1 MSWKERFE
9 ARGSALCVGLDP
21 VVERLPAGYAAG
33 DFCEQVVDT
42 TADLAACYK
51 ANMAFFEKLAPNGWD
66 QLRKLCDTIRQR
78 GIPVLLD
85 AKRGDIGSTAQ
96 AYAEAYFGGP
106 FDCDAMTVNPSVGLD
121 ACEPFRTR
129 AREMDRGVFLLLRT
143 SNPGAAMF
151 QEAAEPVLIEAI
163 RGEPAF
169 GAVVGATDPE
179 TGARLREALPH
190 TLFLV
195 PGFGAQGGT
204 DLRPFFDADGKGAIV
219 NSSRGIMYAG
229 EGQDWAARKD
239 AIRDAA
245 KEAYATIERARKA

>member
-21 VVERLPAGYAAG
+21 VVERLPEGYDAG
-33 DFCEQVVDT
+33 DFCQQVVDA
-42 TADLAACYK
+42 TAEYAGCFKPNA
-51 ANMAFFEKLAPNGWD
+51 AFFEKLGPYGWGRLKD
-66 QLRKLCDTIRQR
+66 LIEVIAGRD
-78 GIPVLLD
+78 IPILID

-106 FDCDAMTVNPSVGLD
+106 FNCDALTVNPSIGLD
-121 ACEPFRTR
+121 AIEPFRER
-129 AREMDRGVFLLLRT
+129 ARAKDRGVFLLLRT
-143 SNPGAAMF
+143 SNPGAAVF
-151 QEAAEPVLIEAI
+151 QDAMEPILVDAI
-163 RGEPAF
+163 RDEPAY

-179 TGARLREALPH
+179 TGARLRQALPD

-204 DLRPFFDADGKGAIV
+204 DLRPFFDAHGKGAIV

-229 EGQDWAARKD
+229 EGQQWPAWKD
-239 AIRDAA
+239 AIRNAA
-245 KEAYATIERARKA
+245 KDAYETIERARKA